1 MKKPITRVRSKSVP
15 LKRNDSLPSITNK
28 PLISKGTTFS
38 KAPITLRP
46 SPKCNKLDVNHPQC
60 ILLTSGNL
68 ELALNFPSDAVVKF
82 REKNKETVLM
92 NGLCFCKSPSSQ
104 VC

>member
-1 MKKPITRVRSKSVP
+1 MEPLPLVINQSVA
-15 LKRNDSLPSITNK
+15 LKNTNN
-28 PLISKGTTFS
+28 SS
-38 KAPITLRP
+38 KAPRNWKTSL
-46 SPKCNKLDVNHPQC
+46 KDNKVDVKEPQN

-68 ELALNFPSDAVVKF
+68 EVSLNFPADAVVKF

-92 NGLCFCKSPSSQ
+92 RGLCFCKSTSAQ